1 MFSVGFG
8 VLLALLLGLLL
19 VFGIFAPIL
28 SVIFGLKV
36 ARASAVP
43 TILPLIVFADGF
55 GFYFG
60 GMLAGYYA
68 RQRRVLHGVLVA
80 VTAFGLSP
88 AINLVSGRGAFPA
101 VDTAWAVAL
110 LVALFAVSLGAAYI
124 GARRGAALYSYNLVR
139 LRKRQAAKSRSRE
152 RQQ

>member
-1 MFSVGFG
+1 M
-8 VLLALLLGLLL
+8 ALLLGLLL

-28 SVIFGLKV
+28 SVVFGLEPS
-36 ARASAVP
+36 RASAVP

-68 RQRRVLHGVLVA
+68 RQQRMLHGVLVA

-88 AINLVSGRGAFPA
+88 AINLASGRNAFPA
-101 VDTAWAVAL
+101 VDTTWTVML
-110 LVALFAVSLGAAYI
+110 VVALFAVSIGAAYV
-124 GARRGAALYSYNLVR
+124 GARRGAALYFYNLEH
-139 LRKRQAAKSRSRE
+139 LRRRQAAERRTRE
-152 RQQ
+152 RQQQGGENL

>member
-1 MFSVGFG
+1 M
-8 VLLALLLGLLL
+8 LLGLLL

-28 SVIFGLKV
+28 SAVFGLDPSR
-36 ARASAVP
+36 ARAVP

-68 RQRRVLHGVLVA
+68 RQRRMLHGVLVA

-101 VDTAWAVAL
+101 VDTAWTAAL
-110 LVALFAVSLGAAYI
+110 VVALFTISIGAAYI
-124 GARRGAALYSYNLVR
+124 GARRGAALYSYNLGY
-139 LRKRQAAKSRSRE
+139 LRKRQAAERRSRE

>member
-1 MFSVGFG
+1 M
-8 VLLALLLGLLL
+8 LALLLGLLL

-28 SVIFGLKV
+28 SVVFGLEPS
-36 ARASAVP
+36 RASAVP

-68 RQRRVLHGVLVA
+68 HQRRVLHGVLVA
-80 VTAFGLSP
+80 VTAFGISP
-88 AINLVSGRGAFPA
+88 AINLASGRSAFPA
-101 VDTAWAVAL
+101 VDTTWTVVLVA
-110 LVALFAVSLGAAYI
+110 ALFAVSLGAAYV
-124 GARRGAALYSYNLVR
+124 GARRGAALYTYNLGY
-139 LRKRQAAKSRSRE
+139 LRKRRASERRSRE

>member
-1 MFSVGFG
+1 M
-8 VLLALLLGLLL
+8 ALLLGLLL
-19 VFGIFAPIL
+19 VFGIFAPLL
-28 SVIFGLKV
+28 SAIFGLKV

-43 TILPLIVFADGF
+43 TIMPLIVFADGF

-68 RQRRVLHGVLVA
+68 RQCRVLHGVLVA
-80 VTAFGLSP
+80 VTAFVLSP

-101 VDTAWAVAL
+101 VDTTWTVVL
-110 LVALFAVSLGAAYI
+110 LVALFAVSVGAAYI
-124 GARRGAALYSYNLVR
+124 GARRGAALYSFNLGH
-139 LRKRQAAKSRSRE
+139 LRKREAAERRSRE